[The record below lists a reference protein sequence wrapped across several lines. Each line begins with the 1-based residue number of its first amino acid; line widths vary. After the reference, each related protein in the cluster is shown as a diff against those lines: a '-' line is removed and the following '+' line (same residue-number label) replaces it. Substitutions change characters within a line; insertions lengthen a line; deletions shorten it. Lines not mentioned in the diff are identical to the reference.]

1 MTNGRAAVLGSSF
14 TQCYAEEDGGGLMIT
29 DYATTSGSGDQIIA
43 GAQLL
48 SSAIAPDIVLGSSRF
63 YNCSTGISGGCFSA
77 FSPRNLTIVDT
88 DFIFGSAGLIA
99 GGLNVRRLSGFFE
112 IVRSSFQSN
121 TAANRVGAFYYEPN
135 DDQVQWNFYSLGGKK
150 RAVVRDTSFTGNVG
164 LVDGLAVLSNRLAW
178 YCQLGTYMPTTGAF
192 TGDLGAPGCRK
203 CAAGYYGTDHAH
215 DDQACAEQC
224 PVGHYC
230 PEGTATPIGCPE
242 GYRMPSRGAS
252 NLESCIP
259 CAPGQYQQQIAAAS
273 CSNCV
278 AGTYTSHIGASA
290 CEACPPGGYC
300 SEEGATTAMVW
311 QPCPAGTFS
320 PESAQSSKTA
330 CLPCP
335 AGTSSPAISATSNAT
350 CVPCREGAFA
360 SREGLG
366 ACELCPPGTTS
377 EIGSTTCSAC
387 APGTYTDHSGSG
399 TCIPCPYPL
408 SSPRG
413 SVNCPTC
420 LNILDD
426 GYYLKNLAVEGA
438 KMLAQ
443 PDQHCRPC
451 PEHADCSASNTT
463 ISSLGVP
470 RGYWRASPYTSELHR
485 CILSDACV
493 GSTAGSVVSDAQ
505 MYCADGY
512 TGPRCESCVQAGR
525 YFGEGRCRACPT
537 LWRRVAIMTGVLAVV
552 AAFLIGMHVA
562 MSRVQA
568 CMDIKTW
575 LTTAEATLHI
585 QCKFKLLV
593 TFYQIT
599 GALPSVYG
607 VDMHKDF
614 KFWMSWLDKLQLN
627 LFDLSYPGHCIGD
640 MRERLLVWALWPYVA
655 TLAAAFCL
663 CINALVESTL
673 YSEGNSERSHCS
685 RVRTL
690 LARCLSVGIF
700 IFYLAL
706 PSVSRS
712 IFKAKECESFGYMD
726 EADDEPE
733 MRISFL
739 VADHS
744 AHCDAGPTW
753 SNQTQELDAY
763 FWTFFVLWP
772 VAVPLVFFTLILL
785 VRRAIIKRRVTKMA
799 QATSFLWHDYETS
812 FLYWEVIDMC
822 EWGLAHWACKPRV
835 LDLDCF

>member
-29 DYATTSGSGDQIIA
+29 DYATTSGSRDQIVA
-43 GAQLL
+43 GAQVL

-63 YNCSTGISGGCFSA
+63 YNCSTGISGGCFA
-77 FSPRNLTIVDT
+77 AYTPRNLTIVDT

-99 GGLNVRRLSGFFE
+99 GGLHVRRLSGFFE
-112 IVRSSFQSN
+112 LVRSSFQNN

-135 DDQVQWNFYSLGGKK
+135 NWDFYSLGGGK

-164 LVDGLAVLSNRLAW
+164 LVDGVAVLSNRLAW

-230 PEGTATPIGCPE
+230 PAGTATPIGCPE

-335 AGTSSPAISATSNAT
+335 AGTSSSAISATSNAT

-512 TGPRCESCVQAGR
+512 TGPLCEWCTSETQFFDRERGCTDCPSPVVR
-525 YFGEGRCRACPT
+525 FGI
-537 LWRRVAIMTGVLAVV
+537 LTGAV
-552 AAFLIGMHVA
+552 AAAAGAALLLKLAFARNKARNGRFASQLAGLSA
-562 MSRVQA
+562 RVGLQSKVK
-568 CMDIKTW
+568 I
-575 LTTAEATLHI
+575 
-585 QCKFKLLV
+585 LV
-593 TFYQIT
+593 SFYQIAAT
-599 GALPSVYG
+599 LGPIYG
-607 VDMHKDF
+607 VRLHDDF
-614 KFWMSWLDKLQLN
+614 TRWTDFTDEAFN
-627 LFDLSYPGHCIGD
+627 FDALGLSYPPACFGS
-640 MRERLLVWALWPYVA
+640 MRKRLLLGALWPYA
-655 TLAAAFCL
+655 AILLGAAALAARAAVKLLSDRADKALRRTVCCELLTHILRWAIPVAFF
-663 CINALVESTL
+663 V
-673 YSEGNSERSHCS
+673 
-685 RVRTL
+685 
-690 LARCLSVGIF
+690 
-700 IFYLAL
+700 L
-706 PSVSRS
+706 PPVSRS
-712 IFKAKECESFGYMD
+712 IFRARQCESY
-726 EADDEPE
+726 A
-733 MRISFL
+733 ISDFTGERRSYL
-739 VADHS
+739 VADLDVLCS
-744 AHCDAGPTW
+744 TDDD
-753 SNQTQELDAY
+753 EYRRLDAY
-763 FWTFFVLWP
+763 FWAFFVLWP
-772 VAVPLVFFTLILL
+772 VLVPL
-785 VRRAIIKRRVTKMA
+785 
-799 QATSFLWHDYETS
+799 SFLALLLQIRRDVRAQRVSPVARACRFLWRDYDPAAG
-812 FLYWEVIDMC
+812 FLFWEVRD
-822 EWGLAHWACKPRV
+822 G
-835 LDLDCF
+835 